1 MLVGGLKHFI
11 FSIYGMSSETH
22 WRTHIFQRSWST
34 TNITNQW
41 CFGRAKQN
49 RRCSIPGLPG
59 LTNPKYQSKA
69 PVDHWL
75 ANPPMWSMI
84 SGISMKVASF
94 PMRKKNIL
102 EGLWPVKS
110 RWKSWNLWSFLQSY
124 EVGLGFPWPQRQAP
138 GPGVLSVHLS
148 GR

>member
-1 MLVGGLKHFI
+1 
-11 FSIYGMSSETH
+11 MSSETH

-94 PMRKKNIL
+94 PMRKKTS
-102 EGLWPVKS
+102 WRDCDP
-110 RWKSWNLWSFLQSY
+110 WNLDENHEIF
-124 EVGLGFPWPQRQAP
+124 EVSSSPTRLGLASP
-138 GPGVLSVHLS
+138 GPSDRRRVLECFQCIWVADKLKVVPRNWLIS
-148 GR
+148 